1 MSNPMLNHIYNYRLL
16 QIVDFIYETTLFIGP
31 LNLRWILILFFSS
44 SSKLL
49 LSDRWWRWPDFK
61 YKGTKSCSVFFGTLK
76 LKQVHA
82 CYRRLTYFMCVS
94 HFEKQVL
101 ITFFHDSSSDL
112 SNTVHFS
119 VTALTTYLSVCPL
132 HLLSNLNNLIIC
144 FNNLVSRKYIPLLRV
159 LFN

>member
-1 MSNPMLNHIYNYRLL
+1 MFRKSTMSNPMLNHIYNYRLL

-49 LSDRWWRWPDFK
+49 PSDHWWRWPDFK

-76 LKQVHA
+76 LKQLHA

-101 ITFFHDSSSDL
+101 ITFFPWFKFRPKQYGPLFSYCPDYVSFSLSAASS
-112 SNTVHFS
+112 F
-119 VTALTTYLSVCPL
+119 
-132 HLLSNLNNLIIC
+132 
-144 FNNLVSRKYIPLLRV
+144 
-159 LFN
+159 